1 MASQAPSGVVAY
13 IDGFNLYYGLRSK
26 GWRRYLWLDLNQLIA
41 SLLRPY
47 QELSGVKYC
56 TARISA
62 PPVSVQRQTTYIEA
76 LAATG
81 VRIIEGKFQ
90 PRDGRCLRCGHT
102 WAIFEEKQTD
112 VNLAIEM
119 MRDAHLDL
127 FDTAMLVSG
136 DSDLAPAVA
145 AVQQLYQAKAVVVAS
160 PPGRRSDVLNSVA
173 SAAFSIGRA
182 KIANAQFAQVV
193 MSTTGH
199 QLRRPLKWT

>member
-1 MASQAPSGVVAY
+1 MASQAPSRVIAY
-13 IDGFNLYYGLRSK
+13 IDGFNLYYGLMSK

-62 PPVSVQRQTTYIEA
+62 PPGYVQRQTTYIEA
-76 LAATG
+76 LAAIG

-102 WAIFEEKQTD
+102 WATFEEKQTD
-112 VNLAIEM
+112 VNLAVEM
-119 MRDAHLDL
+119 IRDAHLDL

-136 DSDLAPAVA
+136 DLTPAGRRGPTTLRRDGGPFVSTRRQAEHA
-145 AVQQLYQAKAVVVAS
+145 AVGYGSAGPTDPQPFRILHRSSSQA
-160 PPGRRSDVLNSVA
+160 RS
-173 SAAFSIGRA
+173 
-182 KIANAQFAQVV
+182 
-193 MSTTGH
+193 
-199 QLRRPLKWT
+199 

>member
-62 PPVSVQRQTTYIEA
+62 PPASVQRQTTYVEA

-90 PRDGRCLRCGHT
+90 PRDGRWPALRAHMGGLRG
-102 WAIFEEKQTD
+102 EETD
-112 VNLAIEM
+112 VNLAVEM

-145 AVQQLYQAKAVVVAS
+145 AVQQL
-160 PPGRRSDVLNSVA
+160 
-173 SAAFSIGRA
+173 
-182 KIANAQFAQVV
+182 
-193 MSTTGH
+193 
-199 QLRRPLKWT
+199 